1 MTIQVVT
8 AAAGGQALSNSV
20 RTQYVEDY
28 LEGAQMVRFYDQLAS
43 PIGKNLEELQRGTS
57 VQVEFLSEMRV
68 ATSAISEVVDI
79 TPQALRDATASLTP
93 TSRADALQA
102 SELILIQAYT
112 NYGAKMYSKVG
123 RGMMEAVE
131 VLARDAATQGSNFWR
146 GGTTKVAA
154 RSTLDAGTS
163 GHRAD
168 DIMFNSIASRIETL
182 KVPGYSGFANGPGAT
197 WGAYTHP
204 YVYGDIRQGGNV
216 VSIAQYQKADIIL
229 NSELGALGKFRLVIS
244 PWAKVF
250 GGAGAANA
258 AAGETTLQTAV
269 NALAASM
276 NGAGG
281 TQHATFGQGWLSMNT
296 TAESGNTHQP
306 EAERVLYVGHTG
318 STVTILG
325 EADNGGFRFPH
336 AAGSRVTN
344 DDTVYTIVFG
354 GPESLAK
361 IYATSVGEYGQI
373 VGPRRD
379 GLVDQFI
386 SLGYKWYGGFGI
398 LVQSRIMRAE
408 VSSQG
413 DA

>member
-57 VQVEFLSEMRV
+57 VQVE
-68 ATSAISEVVDI
+68 
-79 TPQALRDATASLTP
+79 
-93 TSRADALQA
+93 
-102 SELILIQAYT
+102 ILIEAYT

-258 AAGETTLQTAV
+258 AAVETTLQTAV
-269 NALAASM
+269 NALATSM
-276 NGAGG
+276 NVAAV
-281 TQHATFGQGWLSMNT
+281 TNLTTFGQGWLSMNT

-306 EAERVLYVGHTG
+306 EAERVLYVGYRG

-325 EADNGGFRFPH
+325 EADNGGGRFPP
-336 AAGSRVTN
+336 AAG
-344 DDTVYTIVFG
+344 
-354 GPESLAK
+354 A
-361 IYATSVGEYGQI
+361 
-373 VGPRRD
+373 PRTH
-379 GLVDQFI
+379 
-386 SLGYKWYGGFGI
+386 
-398 LVQSRIMRAE
+398 A
-408 VSSQG
+408 
-413 DA
+413 